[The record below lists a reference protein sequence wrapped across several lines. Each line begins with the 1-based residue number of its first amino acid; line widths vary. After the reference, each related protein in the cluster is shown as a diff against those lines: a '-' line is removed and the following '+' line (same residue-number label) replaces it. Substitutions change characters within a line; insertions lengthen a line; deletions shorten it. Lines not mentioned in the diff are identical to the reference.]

1 MDARLY
7 HAHHQRHKEDLPFWL
22 ELAAAQG
29 GEVLELGCGAGRVSI
44 DLVRAGFVVF
54 GLDHDEQMLS
64 LLQLQVS
71 PEIAP
76 RCHFFLADMGAF
88 HLERRLA
95 LILLPCN
102 TLSALPAETRHSMLA
117 LVHRQLSPG
126 GLFAA
131 SLPNPSL
138 LARLP
143 PQVEPEV
150 EDIFPHPADGE
161 PVQVS
166 SAWQRR
172 GERFTITWHYDH
184 LLPDGRVER
193 ATARVSHELIPLES
207 WISKF
212 RDAGLSIEACYGDFD
227 RSPYT
232 GDSPDLILLA
242 RASR

>member
-7 HAHHQRHKEDLPFWL
+7 HAHHLRYKEDLPLWL

-29 GEVLELGCGAGRVSI
+29 EAVLELGCGTGRVTI
-44 DLVRAGFVVF
+44 ELARAGFIVF
-54 GLDHDEQMLS
+54 GLDQDAQMLA
-64 LLQLQVS
+64 LLQDQFN
-71 PEIAP
+71 PEIAT
-76 RCHFFLADMGAF
+76 RCHIFQADMGAF
-88 HLERRLA
+88 HLGRRFG

-102 TLSALPAETRHSMLA
+102 TLSALSSETRHSTLA
-117 LVHRQLSPG
+117 LVRRHLSPG

-131 SLPNPSL
+131 SLPNQSL
-138 LARLP
+138 LTRLSGR
-143 PQVEPEV
+143 VEPEI
-150 EDIFPHPADGE
+150 EEIFPHPDDSE

-193 ATARVSHELIPLES
+193 FTAQVSHALQPLES
-207 WISKF
+207 WVNEF
-212 RDAGLSIEACYGDFD
+212 RDAGLGVEACYGDFD

-232 GDSPDLILLA
+232 EDSPDLVLLA
-242 RASR
+242 KASP